1 MLVKIVRGT
10 FTLVRNN
17 FRKIRHFFFNEVEEA
32 GHSDRY
38 STILHVGFKT
48 LDQGPRDPGSN
59 KFRSCYCFPSKPYIF
74 NNIPVSNRLNPNFA
88 AGLSLAEIVRMYGP
102 PGCLTEVEAKGL
114 FAVHYGRDS
123 LMWGCLPDWFF

>member
-32 GHSDRY
+32 GHSDQY

-48 LDQGPRDPGSN
+48 LDQGPFKGPGEQQIS
-59 KFRSCYCFPSKPYIF
+59 
-74 NNIPVSNRLNPNFA
+74 VL
-88 AGLSLAEIVRMYGP
+88 L
-102 PGCLTEVEAKGL
+102 L
-114 FAVHYGRDS
+114 FSPETLH
-123 LMWGCLPDWFF
+123 L